1 MKLIFCSIDR
11 LCKTNEENFFKLM
24 INQNDSTSKAQHV
37 YIYVYIYIFIYQNAC
52 VIHIYYIHNK
62 YKIYITCITYITEVK
77 IVASRIPCT

>member
-37 YIYVYIYIFIYQNAC
+37 YIYVYIYL
-52 VIHIYYIHNK
+52 YISKCMSN
-62 YKIYITCITYITEVK
+62 TYILYT
-77 IVASRIPCT
+77 